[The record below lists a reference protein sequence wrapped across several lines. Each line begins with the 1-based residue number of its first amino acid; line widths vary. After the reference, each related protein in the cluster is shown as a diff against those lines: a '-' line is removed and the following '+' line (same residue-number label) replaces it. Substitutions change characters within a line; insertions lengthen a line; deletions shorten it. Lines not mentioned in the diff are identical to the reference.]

1 MAAKINNQV
10 VIHKGRTFSFVKENV
25 TLENGVT
32 VDLEMV
38 RHPGASAMVSL
49 IKQDTLILLKQYRHA
64 VGRFIWEIPA
74 GTLSPNEAALDCARR
89 ELIEETGY
97 SAKTWKKLG
106 EITPVPGYSDERIHI
121 FLAKDLVPAEQNLDR
136 DEILDVHEVPFQEA
150 LKMIEHGDIQ
160 DSKTICG
167 LHMAMHHIREYT
179 PVHK

>member
-1 MAAKINNQV
+1 MNAKINNQI
-10 VIHKGRTFSFVKENV
+10 VIHKGRTFRFVTENV

-38 RHPGASAMVSL
+38 RHPGASAMVPF
-49 IKQDTLILLKQYRHA
+49 IKPDTLIMLKQYRHA

-121 FLAKDLVPAEQNLDR
+121 FLAMDLVPAEQHLDR
-136 DEILDVHEVPFQEA
+136 DEVIHVHEVPFQEA
-150 LKMIEHGDIQ
+150 LEMIQRGDIQ
-160 DSKTICG
+160 DGKTICG
-167 LHMAMHHIREYT
+167 LHMAMQH
-179 PVHK
+179 V